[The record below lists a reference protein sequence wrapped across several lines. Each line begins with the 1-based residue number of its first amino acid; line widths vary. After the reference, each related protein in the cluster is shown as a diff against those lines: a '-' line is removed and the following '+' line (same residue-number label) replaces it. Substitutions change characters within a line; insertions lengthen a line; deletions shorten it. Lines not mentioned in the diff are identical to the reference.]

1 MKFGKKLSAHLTP
14 EWRQQY
20 ICYRDLKDM
29 ILHAAEL
36 RSTKPAHFISKTDSF
51 FLNFEIDFLFK
62 CEKELKKINT
72 FFAEKL
78 AEATLRYEQL
88 VTLLDAVYGNSRLD
102 RISASRLSLMRNR
115 VIDGMK
121 ERGNKT
127 KLSKLRM
134 AFSELYLHLVLLQN
148 YQLLNYTGF
157 RKILKKY
164 DKLLGDVKGR
174 EWFLKNVETAPFHT
188 DRNLDNLISDV
199 EYNVTEYLADGNRAE
214 AMKHLRVP
222 PLDEV
227 QSNWTVFRFGLFAG
241 AFVVLLIIIGIADFQ
256 GMVEVQHLVLFRG
269 PFYIVVYLLLMAVN
283 VYGWRRVGVNHIL
296 IFEIDPRR
304 HLTYSHLLELSAI
317 FGVLTALS
325 VLGFIYAKNL
335 HIPRFW
341 FPLIL
346 LITMGVYLILPVP
359 IFHLDSRLWLLKV
372 MGRLIAAP
380 FFSVNFAD
388 FWLGDQFNS
397 MTIVFVDF
405 KNLLCFYV
413 RNPFLSENYKHE
425 KCEVE
430 DVAINACVSCLPAW
444 LRFAQCL
451 RQYRDNRKPHPYL
464 TNAGKYAT
472 VFPTILFATLMN
484 AYRDEYETF
493 FKNPFLWCFIGFK
506 MISTIYGLVW
516 DIFGDFG
523 LFKVCKKGRIFL
535 RENVIYSKNFY
546 YFLIIENFVLRFFWI
561 FDFPMVALN
570 HVNFRIMESISGLLE
585 IIRYERLSSIYTIYV
600 ARVCVTFCSLCKIY
614 YSRYI
619 WNYVRLE
626 NEHLYNVGQ
635 YRAVRD
641 IFIAPLEERYRDDF
655 NELEDK
661 TSETTI
667 FS

>member
-1 MKFGKKLSAHLTP
+1 MKFGKTLSAHLTP

-20 ICYRDLKDM
+20 ICYQVRSHLIIINNALSGFRLSLKDLKDI
-29 ILHAAEL
+29 ILRAAEL
-36 RSTKPAHFISKTDSF
+36 RSTKPAQFISKTDPF
-51 FLNFEIDFLFK
+51 FLNFEIDFLFE
-62 CEKELKKINT
+62 CEKELRKINT

-78 AEATLRYEQL
+78 AEATRRYEQL
-88 VTLLDAVYGNSRLD
+88 VTLLDAVYGNSRLGG
-102 RISASRLSLMRNR
+102 ISSSRLGLMRTR
-115 VIDGMK
+115 VIADMK

-148 YQLLNYTGF
+148 YQHLNYTGF

-164 DKLLGDVKGR
+164 DKLLGDLKGK
-174 EWFLKNVETAPFHT
+174 EWFLKNVETATFHT

-199 EYNVTEYLADGNRAE
+199 EDNVTKYLADGNRAE

-241 AFVVLLIIIGIADFQ
+241 AFIVLSIIICIADFQ

-269 PFYIVVYLLLMAVN
+269 PFYVVVYLLLMGIN

-296 IFEIDPRR
+296 IFEIDPRK

-317 FGVLTALS
+317 FAVLTALS

-335 HIPRFW
+335 HIPRFS

-346 LITMGVYLILPVP
+346 LITMALYLILPLP

-372 MGRLIAAP
+372 MGRLMAAP
-380 FFSVNFAD
+380 FFSVSFAD

-397 MTIVFVDF
+397 MTIVFADF

-413 RNPFLSENYKHE
+413 RNPFFSENYKHQ

-430 DVAINACVSCLPAW
+430 DFAINACVSCLPAW

-451 RQYRDNRKPHPYL
+451 RQYRDNRKSHPYL

-493 FKNPFLWCFIGFK
+493 FKNPFLWCFICFK
-506 MISTIYGLVW
+506 MISTIYGLAW
-516 DIFGDFG
+516 DILGDFG
-523 LFKVCKKGRIFL
+523 LFKVCKKDRIFL
-535 RENVIYSKNFY
+535 REDVIYSKNFY
-546 YFLIIENFVLRFFWI
+546 YFLIIENCVLRFFWI
-561 FDFPMVALN
+561 FDFPMVALSY
-570 HVNFRIMESISGLLE
+570 VNFRIMESISGLLE
-585 IIRYERLSSIYTIYV
+585 IIR
-600 ARVCVTFCSLCKIY
+600 LCKIY

-641 IFIAPLEERYRDDF
+641 IFIAPLEDF
-655 NELEDK
+655 DELEDK
-661 TSETTI
+661 TSENNN
-667 FS
+667 FH

>member
-1 MKFGKKLSAHLTP
+1 MKFGKKLSALLTP

-20 ICYRDLKDM
+20 ICYQDLKDM
-29 ILHAAEL
+29 ILHAVER
-36 RSTKPAHFISKTDSF
+36 RSTKPAHLISKTDSF
-51 FLNFEIDFLFK
+51 FVDFETDFFFE
-62 CEKELKKINT
+62 CEKELRKINT

-78 AEATLRYEQL
+78 AEARRRYEQL
-88 VTLLDAVYGNSRLD
+88 VTLLGDVYGNSRLGS
-102 RISASRLSLMRNR
+102 ISASRLSLMRNR
-115 VIDGMK
+115 VIGGMK
-121 ERGNKT
+121 GRGSK
-127 KLSKLRM
+127 KELSKLRM

-164 DKLLGDVKGR
+164 DKILGDTKGK
-174 EWFLKNVETAPFHT
+174 EWFLKNVETATFHT
-188 DRNLDNLISDV
+188 DRNLDNLISNV
-199 EYNVTEYLADGNRAE
+199 EHNVTEYLANGNRAE

-241 AFVVLLIIIGIADFQ
+241 AFIVLLIIICVADFQ
-256 GMVEVQHLVLFRG
+256 GMIEVQHLVLFRG
-269 PFYIVVYLLLMAVN
+269 PFYVVVYLLLMAVN

-335 HIPRFW
+335 HIPRFS

-346 LITMGVYLILPVP
+346 LITMGLYLILPLP

-372 MGRLIAAP
+372 MGRLMAAP
-380 FFSVNFAD
+380 FFPVNFAD

-397 MTIVFVDF
+397 MTIVFADF
-405 KNLLCFYV
+405 KNLLCFYF

-451 RQYRDNRKPHPYL
+451 RQYRDNRKTHPYL

-484 AYRDEYETF
+484 AYR
-493 FKNPFLWCFIGFK
+493 
-506 MISTIYGLVW
+506 GLRQ
-516 DIFGDFG
+516 D
-523 LFKVCKKGRIFL
+523 KVM
-535 RENVIYSKNFY
+535 ENK
-546 YFLIIENFVLRFFWI
+546 L
-561 FDFPMVALN
+561 
-570 HVNFRIMESISGLLE
+570 
-585 IIRYERLSSIYTIYV
+585 
-600 ARVCVTFCSLCKIY
+600 
-614 YSRYI
+614 
-619 WNYVRLE
+619 
-626 NEHLYNVGQ
+626 
-635 YRAVRD
+635 
-641 IFIAPLEERYRDDF
+641 
-655 NELEDK
+655 
-661 TSETTI
+661 
-667 FS
+667 